1 MATRKWKLRL
11 HISQVANQAR
21 SYASL
26 GSMKGLGILLLPH
39 GGMLLHCRVNRPTF
53 IHLSGESTLRPKCLA
68 REHNAMS

>member
-39 GGMLLHCRVNRPTF
+39 GGMLLHSWVNRR
-53 IHLSGESTLRPKCLA
+53 TLNSPVPIYTPEW
-68 REHNAMS
+68 REHSET